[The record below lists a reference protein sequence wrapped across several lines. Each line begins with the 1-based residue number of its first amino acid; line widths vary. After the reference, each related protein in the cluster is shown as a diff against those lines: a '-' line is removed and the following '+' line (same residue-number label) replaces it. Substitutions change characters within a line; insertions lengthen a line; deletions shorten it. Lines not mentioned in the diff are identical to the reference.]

1 MRKSLGRLGYPI
13 SDKLDLAVK
22 RRGGKGGREGAA
34 AASGDRHEHPT
45 LWVGSKVPARR
56 TRLSDLLQA
65 IRTSQQVSGSGSP
78 KEWGMAESG
87 SSSEAEG
94 AGCQQSCPR
103 I

>member
-1 MRKSLGRLGYPI
+1 MGKSLGRQGDPI
-13 SDKLDLAVK
+13 SEKLDLAVK
-22 RRGGKGGREGAA
+22 RRGGKGGREGMA
-34 AASGDRHEHPT
+34 AASGYRHDHPT

-56 TRLSDLLQA
+56 TRLTTLLQA

-78 KEWGMAESG
+78 KEWDMAESG
-87 SSSEAEG
+87 SSSEAGG